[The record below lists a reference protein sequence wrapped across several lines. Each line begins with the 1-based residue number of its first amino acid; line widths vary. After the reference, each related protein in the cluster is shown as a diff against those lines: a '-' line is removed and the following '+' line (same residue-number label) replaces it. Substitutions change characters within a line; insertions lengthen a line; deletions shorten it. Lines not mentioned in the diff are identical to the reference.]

1 MSKTDASNNARRPRR
16 MARPPEGMPA
26 SEVSATTDTTD
37 QATRAAGASGSHED
51 RLSRGPETGEG
62 AAQAQSDVA
71 PASTS
76 TPSTNPSPTVPTSE
90 RRTKATLVLDLL
102 RREQGAT
109 LPEMVDAT
117 GWLPHTTRAAL
128 TGLRKKGHVIEKSK
142 RDDVT
147 CYRVVEAK

>member
-1 MSKTDASNNARRPRR
+1 MSKTDASNNVRRPRR
-16 MARPPEGMPA
+16 MARPPEGIPA
-26 SEVSATTDTTD
+26 SEVSAAADTTD

-62 AAQAQSDVA
+62 AGQAQSDVA
-71 PASTS
+71 STS
-76 TPSTNPSPTVPTSE
+76 TPSANPSPTAPTSE

-117 GWLPHTTRAAL
+117 GWLPHTTRAAI